1 MVFNKGHKPHS
12 TIGFKGT
19 QITTYQKRMSKELAE
34 AWKNKELIL
43 LFERIALLSPSVDD
57 LKRIDQ
63 CLSEIEAINQ

>member
-1 MVFNKGHKPHS
+1 MVYQKGHKPQN
-12 TIGFKGT
+12 TLDLKGKKKRYFKT
-19 QITTYQKRMSKELAE
+19 MSKELAE